1 MGRTARAGRSGKSI
15 TLTTQYDVVM
25 LKGIEAA
32 IGRQLPAFEVD
43 KEGVAILTDRV
54 AEAGRAA
61 KHEMR
66 EQGTG
71 GAGGKRGRNKGQRGG
86 NDDMDRDDDVVQGG
100 MPKKRKTKGR
110 R

>member
-1 MGRTARAGRSGKSI
+1 
-15 TLTTQYDVVM
+15 M

-32 IGRQLPAFEVD
+32 IGRELTVYNVD
-43 KEGVAILTDRV
+43 KEAVAILSDRV

-61 KHEMR
+61 KLEMR

-71 GAGGKRGRNKGQRGG
+71 AAGGKRGRDKGRRGG
-86 NDDMDRDDDVVQGG
+86 HDDRDRDDDVVQGG
-100 MPKKRKTKGR
+100 MPMRKKAKRGGKGGR

>member
-1 MGRTARAGRSGKSI
+1 
-15 TLTTQYDVVM
+15 M

-32 IGRQLPAFEVD
+32 IGRQLPAFDVD
-43 KEGVAILTDRV
+43 KEAVAILSDRV

-61 KHEMR
+61 KLEMR

-71 GAGGKRGRNKGQRGG
+71 GAGGKRGRDKGGRRGG
-86 NDDMDRDDDVVQGG
+86 FNDDRDRDDDVVQGG
-100 MPKKRKTKGR
+100 MPMRKKSKRGGR